1 MPRYELEWDTTH
13 FKVDWGVFLDRDG
26 TLTEEVGYVNHPSR
40 LRLLQGAAEAVRALN
55 RAGVPA
61 VLATNQAGLAR
72 GYFTEEVLRDTFA
85 RLVSLLGNLGAYL
98 DAAYYCP
105 HHPSSALEAYRLH
118 CGCRKPKTGMLLQAQ
133 EDLGLDL
140 ARSYVIGDKYSDAAF
155 GKAAGAHGILL
166 LTGYGLGEH
175 TYQRGS
181 WPAEPDLVAPDLPAA
196 VDWILRREGL
206 TPKG

>member
-1 MPRYELEWDTTH
+1 MGVPTPKFQVNWA
-13 FKVDWGVFLDRDG
+13 VFLDRDG

-40 LRLLQGAAEAVRALN
+40 LRLLPGAAEAVRALN

-61 VLATNQAGLAR
+61 IMATNQAGVAR
-72 GYFTEEVLRDTFA
+72 GYFTEEVLLETFR
-85 RLVSLLGNLGAYL
+85 RLVSLLEPLGAHL

-105 HHPSSALEAYRLH
+105 HHPSGSAEAYRAA
-118 CGCRKPKTGMLLQAQ
+118 CECRKPKTGMLLQAR

-140 ARSYVIGDKYSDAAF
+140 SRSYVAGDKYSDTAF

-166 LTGYGLGEH
+166 LTGYGLGEI
-175 TYQRGS
+175 TYQKSS
-181 WPAEPDLVAPDLPAA
+181 WPADPDLVAPDLPAA

-206 TPKG
+206 ASG